1 MSRTTHR
8 VIRDRAVCRAHGIA
22 GVLARPASGAQ
33 CAVVVIG
40 GSEGGMHERDA
51 VALAEEGF
59 AALALAYFGAPGVPS
74 TLLDVP
80 LEYFGRALDL
90 LEAQGFGPGSIGLLG
105 GSRGGEAALLVGSR
119 DERVGSVVSIVGS
132 GVVTPGIDYDAG
144 RLDAILRSSGPAWTV
159 DGEPLP
165 SLPYEVTPELVA
177 TIERHEPVA
186 LRDGFAALPTDP
198 DALDRISIPVERIRG
213 GVLLVAAGDDQMWDS
228 PAYSRVAADRL
239 ADHPYPWANVVLD
252 SVGHLIAGPPGAIAG
267 SLSPGPGVMFR
278 NGGDPVLTAH
288 ARTET
293 WSRTLGFLRYTLPR
307 DDPAW
312 VRAPG
317 SPRRR
322 QRRPRRR

>member
-22 GVLARPASGAQ
+22 GVLARPAAGAER
-33 CAVVVIG
+33 AVIVIG

-59 AALALAYFGAPGVPS
+59 VALALAYFGAPGVPDV
-74 TLLDVP
+74 LVDVP
-80 LEYFGRALDL
+80 LEYFTRALDL

-119 DERVGSVVSIVGS
+119 DERVGSVVSVVGS

-165 SLPYEVTPELVA
+165 SLPYELEPELVA
-177 TIERHEPVA
+177 RIERGEPVS

-198 DALDRISIPVERIRG
+198 GALGRISIPVERIRG
-213 GVLLVAAGDDQMWDS
+213 GVLLVSGADDQMWDS
-228 PAYSRVAADRL
+228 PAYSQVAADRL
-239 ADHPYPWANVVLD
+239 TDHPYPWANVVLD
-252 SVGHLIAGPPGAIAG
+252 SVGHLIAGPPGGVVASHG
-267 SLSPGPGVMFR
+267 PGPGVTFR
-278 NGGDPVLTAH
+278 YGGDPVLTQH
-288 ARTET
+288 ARKET

-307 DDPAW
+307 EEPA
-312 VRAPG
+312 
-317 SPRRR
+317 
-322 QRRPRRR
+322 